1 MVRALNLIKCAPHL
15 SVTPQ
20 ARDVG
25 LARDHHATHPWPR
38 TIRPSEIHM
47 LTAMPGQQYSKREL
61 SAMLKGAGFRN
72 IEIKP
77 TFGYL
82 ERSHRRETV
91 SRGGGGRTEG
101 GPCVMLK

>member
-1 MVRALNLIKCAPHL
+1 
-15 SVTPQ
+15 
-20 ARDVG
+20 
-25 LARDHHATHPWPR
+25 
-38 TIRPSEIHM
+38 M

-101 GPCVMLK
+101 GPCVMLKQISFQFPLRKGKTLRIRSRSTVYGKPQTGAG